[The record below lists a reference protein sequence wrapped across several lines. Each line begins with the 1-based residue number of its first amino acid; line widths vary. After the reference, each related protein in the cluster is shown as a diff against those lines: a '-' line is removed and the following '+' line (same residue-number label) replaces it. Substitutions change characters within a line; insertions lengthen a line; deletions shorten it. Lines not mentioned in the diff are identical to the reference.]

1 MIRSMISPPRYFN
14 HVLCLIGHA
23 ARCAGLKNRRNRG
36 SWLLLHKNHGK
47 IRGCLSGGASVSGA
61 SGEIKHY
68 LGLAL
73 VPQAGVSI
81 GLAVLGQRLLPA
93 EMGSLLSTIILSSAV
108 LYEMV
113 GGPASGKL
121 ALHLAGAIPR
131 ERNEKRD
138 TEAVESEEIASDSGL
153 LRVSGS

>member
-1 MIRSMISPPRYFN
+1 M
-14 HVLCLIGHA
+14 
-23 ARCAGLKNRRNRG
+23 
-36 SWLLLHKNHGK
+36 
-47 IRGCLSGGASVSGA
+47 
-61 SGEIKHY
+61 
-68 LGLAL
+68 
-73 VPQAGVSI
+73 SI